1 MQGYFLLLSARLKDR
16 LALDVIT
23 LLLHSVYK
31 GFEKM
36 ESGLTVKW
44 HDRMHPSQKHFDYMK
59 ELGVQDGLVSPSMSS
74 FTSDVLKVGE
84 IFFLFNSVL
93 LTFVDMQ
100 AFQGRNYLI
109 FLHKFVMRT
118 VGIDN
123 FMINTDILICH
134 SNDWH

>member
-1 MQGYFLLLSARLKDR
+1 
-16 LALDVIT
+16 
-23 LLLHSVYK
+23 
-31 GFEKM
+31 M

-109 FLHKFVMRT
+109 FC
-118 VGIDN
+118 
-123 FMINTDILICH
+123 INLSCVQLVSII
-134 SNDWH
+134 S